1 MLLPEDRT
9 GANPM
14 NDGRE
19 RKVTEAFVSI
29 ANSLVG
35 EFDVIDLLNG
45 LTTNCAELLDI
56 ASAGL
61 LLADERTTL
70 HVVAASSEATRTLEL
85 FQLQRDQGP
94 CLDCFR
100 RGEPVSVSD
109 LHDYRLRWPQ
119 FVDAAAAA
127 GFVSVHAVPM
137 RLPNT
142 VLGTL
147 GLFGTRAGRLGESDI
162 NLAQALAH
170 VASIA
175 IVRGGT
181 IVSDVAAIHEQLN
194 ATLSSRAAVEQ
205 AKGLLAQRGGLTM
218 EQAFAVL
225 RAYVRDHRLHLSDSA
240 TQLITQKLSTAEVL
254 EHNPTRESL

>member
-1 MLLPEDRT
+1 
-9 GANPM
+9 M
-14 NDGRE
+14 NGGRE
-19 RKVTEAFVSI
+19 HLVTEAFVSI

-61 LLADERTTL
+61 LLADDRATL

-94 CLDCFR
+94 CLDCYR
-100 RGEPVSVSD
+100 DGQPVSVSD
-109 LHDYRLRWPQ
+109 LDHYRRRWPQ

-137 RLPNT
+137 RLPST

-147 GLFGTRAGRLGESDI
+147 GLFGTQAGTLGDDDLH
-162 NLAQALAH
+162 LAQALAH

-175 IVRGGT
+175 IVRGSSVINDSAT
-181 IVSDVAAIHEQLN
+181 INEQLHV
-194 ATLSSRAAVEQ
+194 TLTSRAIVEQ
-205 AKGLLAQRGGLTM
+205 AKGLLAQRGALTM
-218 EQAFAVL
+218 EQAFTALRHYAHDHGAHLGDVAAQLVHQQTSAAHVL
-225 RAYVRDHRLHLSDSA
+225 RY
-240 TQLITQKLSTAEVL
+240 STT
-254 EHNPTRESL
+254 PRPSP

>member
-1 MLLPEDRT
+1 
-9 GANPM
+9 M
-14 NDGRE
+14 NDDRE

-94 CLDCFR
+94 CLDCYR

-109 LHDYRLRWPQ
+109 VEDHRLRWPQ
-119 FVDAAAAA
+119 FVDAAEGA

-147 GLFGTRAGRLGESDI
+147 GLFGTRAGKLGESDI

-175 IVRGGT
+175 IVRGGAL
-181 IVSDVAAIHEQLN
+181 VGDAAVINEKLN
-194 ATLSSRAAVEQ
+194 ATLGSRAAVEQ
-205 AKGLLAQRGGLTM
+205 AKGLLAQRGELTM

-225 RAYVRDHRLHLSDSA
+225 RDYAHEHNLHLGDAA
-240 TQLITQKLSTAEVL
+240 TQLLTHKLSTAQVL
-254 EHNPTRESL
+254 EYSRSRKSH